1 LEEIK
6 YLDWKSDV
14 SEEENFQIASSRK
27 SKKQEKN
34 KKKRSIR
41 GKSGHPLDES
51 TSPVR
56 GVPRSRSRYNLR
68 KGAAWDK
75 NS

>member
-1 LEEIK
+1 M
-6 YLDWKSDV
+6 YPR
-14 SEEENFQIASSRK
+14 RK
-27 SKKQEKN
+27 ISKLHLAGNQKN
-34 KKKRSIR
+34 KRKTRKKSIR